1 MIFITAGVAAMP
13 TTSGHDVFGRWPAGA
28 DFARNGHDD
37 ASIARR
43 ACNDGSG
50 IRMDLLL
57 VVMEMEMEMEPS
69 SYL

>member
-13 TTSGHDVFGRWPAGA
+13 TTSGHDVFGRRPAGA

-37 ASIARR
+37 

-57 VVMEMEMEMEPS
+57 VVMEMEMEPS